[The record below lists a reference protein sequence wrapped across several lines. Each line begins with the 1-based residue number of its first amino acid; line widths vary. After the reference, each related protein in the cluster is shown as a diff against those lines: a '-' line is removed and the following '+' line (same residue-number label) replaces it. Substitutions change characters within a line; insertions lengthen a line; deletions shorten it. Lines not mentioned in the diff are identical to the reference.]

1 MCISL
6 NMRIKAT
13 KEYVEIK
20 PGKSS
25 NPSIKASI
33 LSGFRGNAMEECCP
47 EDRVQRGGVSG
58 QRFCGDEC
66 VEGFGGVQA
75 GKIEEPFFG
84 LAGEGSLNP
93 VGVAI
98 GEAPRMERLPGQEQ
112 FPALLFGE
120 AALDQVQVI
129 ALIQAVEFIA
139 HDGAAG
145 PGQMDSYLMLASGEG
160 EYLQEAESLIASIEG
175 TEERI
180 AGFRR
185 GAVAPDTIFDGDRA
199 LQVLAQG
206 LVDGA
211 ICGIGYPVDDGQ
223 IAFSEFALL
232 QEKPQRPGGCAV
244 FGGQDNPAGFTVQT
258 VDEVNLGGGALFFQG
273 VIAKSVGSPGA
284 LPWILPQRAG
294 ALIDTEPGHEAAQA
308 VGFGGMANQSGRFID
323 QQELRILID
332 DIEEMILFGCF
343 HRAGSLSGCGVFV
356 SRKNRGCSYFSRG
369 DSSAGVL
376 SSTAKVFRKDSTRL

>member
-66 VEGFGGVQA
+66 VEGYGGLQT

-145 PGQMDSYLMLASGEG
+145 PGQMDSYLMLASSEG
-160 EYLQEAESLIASIEG
+160 EYLQKAESLIASLEG
-175 TEERI
+175 MKERI
-180 AGFRR
+180 AGFR
-185 GAVAPDTIFDGDRA
+185 GSAVAADTVFNGDRA
-199 LQVLAQG
+199 LQVLAQR
-206 LVDGA
+206 LMDGA
-211 ICGIGYPVDDGQ
+211 ICRNGHTIDDGQ

-232 QEKPQRPGGCAV
+232 QEKTQCPGGRAV
-244 FGGQDNPAGFTVQT
+244 FGGQYNPAGFPVQT
-258 VDEVNLGGGALFFQG
+258 VDEVNLGPSALFFQG
-273 VIAKSVGSPGA
+273 VVAKAVGPPGA
-284 LPWILPQRAG
+284 LPGIL
-294 ALIDTEPGHEAAQA
+294 L
-308 VGFGGMANQSGRFID
+308 
-323 QQELRILID
+323 
-332 DIEEMILFGCF
+332 
-343 HRAGSLSGCGVFV
+343 
-356 SRKNRGCSYFSRG
+356 
-369 DSSAGVL
+369 
-376 SSTAKVFRKDSTRL
+376 